1 MLKQLIIVGGGSG
14 TRMNSVVPK
23 QFLTIN
29 NKTILEHTI
38 ASFEAIVDLE
48 NIILVLPEN
57 EISRWEE
64 IVKGHPYAHIR
75 VAKGG
80 STRFE
85 SVQSGLK
92 LVLKKGVVGIHDAVR
107 PFASIQT
114 IETAFQSAEKR
125 GSGIPAIAL
134 SSSIRRVFEGLSRAE
149 SRENFKLIQT
159 PQCFRYSQLKTAY
172 QQPFK
177 EQFTDDASVVEVAGF
192 KVVLTEGN
200 QENIKITTPFDLKV
214 AELLV
219 SN

>member
-80 STRFE
+80 LTRFE

-114 IETAFQSAEKR
+114 IEAAFQSAEKR

-149 SRENFKLIQT
+149 IRENFKIIQT

-177 EQFTDDASVVEVAGF
+177 EQFTDDASVVEAAGF